1 MASADR
7 APDPAELAERA
18 VRSVVGLAEVAV
30 GLGIL
35 GVNRVQVLRRRL
47 ADRLA
52 DHLADG
58 LADSRADS
66 GVEATRSDPD
76 DADA

>member
-52 DHLADG
+52 DG

>member
-47 ADRLA
+47 AD
-52 DHLADG
+52 HLADG